1 MMRRSLCRRKVIAII
16 LAAAM
21 CMSHATIAMA
31 DQVAAVTSV
40 IAHEEKITS
49 ESADNGDG
57 KPAAVV
63 VSMTD
68 GDKVDV
74 KIEKN
79 ASVTDENINGG
90 ALTGVYTES
99 TGKDSNSKNSQ
110 ASVEVGGRI
119 TVQSTKAKDDA
130 IDIGVKASAT
140 DGGDTDVNA
149 GGNVVIESVKNSF
162 GVNASSSSGGDT
174 DVSIGGNV
182 VIESAKSATGINA
195 SSQSEGDTDVSAG
208 NVAIKNSVSAVGVN
222 ISASSG
228 GDVQVNV
235 HSVGVNGSSAAD
247 GIVAASYDSSS
258 STANAIGDV
267 IALATG
273 GNASGVTAYSEGSG
287 TTQVNV
293 DGDIQT
299 LGDGYSTGVYSDAKG
314 GSTEV
319 RVQGE
324 LSSSSSGG
332 TASGVSIVMGGGTN
346 DVKVEKTVSAYGKIN
361 NTIENG
367 YYDAVGIEVLKDTE
381 SAGGT
386 AKITVGDVS
395 ALSDA
400 NIAYG
405 INLAEGAVRDGGQL
419 KIAVDG
425 SVKAESPDYM
435 AIGIYGSGGKNGSVS
450 ISVKDDV
457 EASGIASEGVHAEAS
472 EGDLK
477 IDIQGNIKQNGSIG
491 QAVVY
496 EETGDTS
503 AQSTEIN
510 VGKDITAE
518 NTAVYVNKK
527 SDSSHMSLEVQGTV
541 SGGEHNIV
549 LVGESK
555 TENLDISVWKVDISD
570 NKNVVETEKTK
581 TVNNQEVSTYT
592 RNEEAEKKINYIIK
606 ADQPT
611 DYKIN
616 LKGTTKNAHDLDVA
630 HEGDEVLLSVDIPEG
645 YNVEF
650 YDINRNSS
658 YSIVPNGYGGA
669 YLVVPRGGGVQV
681 GVTLTKIQTD
691 PEGNQNGITDNTN
704 TQQSDDHSGF
714 DPGST
719 DGNDDSSSDLTGNAY
734 AAEKQT
740 DRDTQAFGFIDAT
753 AAAAILGI
761 QISGVDATGSGT
773 VLYVGDVLKPVDKL
787 TAISNFAAAGSGT
800 LGTENIMGAGV
811 VSFNGAFAGAASD
824 TVELPV
830 PVKAYAGREYT
841 VVLSDGTT
849 ISVQCL
855 MDGVLNIP
863 FGKNA
868 AGLTFIIYDRQ
879 MNPANQRFFIKYM

>member
-1 MMRRSLCRRKVIAII
+1 MP
-16 LAAAM
+16 
-21 CMSHATIAMA
+21 
-31 DQVAAVTSV
+31 VA
-40 IAHEEKITS
+40 
-49 ESADNGDG
+49 
-57 KPAAVV
+57 
-63 VSMTD
+63 
-68 GDKVDV
+68 
-74 KIEKN
+74 
-79 ASVTDENINGG
+79 
-90 ALTGVYTES
+90 
-99 TGKDSNSKNSQ
+99 Q
-110 ASVEVGGRI
+110 QR
-119 TVQSTKAKDDA
+119 
-130 IDIGVKASAT
+130 
-140 DGGDTDVNA
+140 
-149 GGNVVIESVKNSF
+149 
-162 GVNASSSSGGDT
+162 
-174 DVSIGGNV
+174 
-182 VIESAKSATGINA
+182 
-195 SSQSEGDTDVSAG
+195 
-208 NVAIKNSVSAVGVN
+208 
-222 ISASSG
+222 
-228 GDVQVNV
+228 
-235 HSVGVNGSSAAD
+235 
-247 GIVAASYDSSS
+247 
-258 STANAIGDV
+258 
-267 IALATG
+267 
-273 GNASGVTAYSEGSG
+273 
-287 TTQVNV
+287 
-293 DGDIQT
+293 
-299 LGDGYSTGVYSDAKG
+299 
-314 GSTEV
+314 
-319 RVQGE
+319 
-324 LSSSSSGG
+324 
-332 TASGVSIVMGGGTN
+332 
-346 DVKVEKTVSAYGKIN
+346 
-361 NTIENG
+361 
-367 YYDAVGIEVLKDTE
+367 
-381 SAGGT
+381 
-386 AKITVGDVS
+386 ITVGDVS

-457 EASGIASEGVHAEAS
+457 EASGIASEGVHVEAS
-472 EGDLK
+472 EGDLE
-477 IDIQGNIKQNGSIG
+477 IDILGNIKQKGSIG

-503 AQSTEIN
+503 AQATEIN

-518 NTAVYVNKK
+518 NTAVYLNKT

-570 NKNVVETEKTK
+570 NKNVVETEKTI
-581 TVNNQEVSTYT
+581 NNQEVSTYT

-606 ADQPT
+606 VDQPT

-630 HEGDEVLLSVDIPEG
+630 HEGEKVLLSVDIPEG

-691 PEGNQNGITDNTN
+691 PEGNQNGSTDNTN

-800 LGTENIMGAGV
+800 LGTESIMGAGV
-811 VSFNGAFAGAASD
+811 VSFNGAFAGTASD
-824 TVELPV
+824 TVVLPV
-830 PVKAYAGREYT
+830 PAEAYAGHEYT

-849 ISVQCL
+849 ITVQCL

-863 FGKNA
+863 FNKNA
-868 AGLTFIIYDRQ
+868 ARLTFIIYDRQ